1 VEDLQAAG
9 ERAGG
14 KREELHAE
22 LADVQAQIN
31 EKEAELAELIPA
43 WEAQK
48 ERETTEKR
56 SLDHARSRLQ
66 TLYGKQGRLNR
77 FRTKAERDTFLRHEI
92 AAIGAYRKS
101 QLTALETARAGLAAT
116 RRSLLEVETNIRST
130 EENIEESRNR
140 TKDLAVQMAS
150 LKNEVTDLTEQR
162 KELWR
167 EDTKLQSLVTH
178 AADELRTAERNL
190 ASMMDKVCMIS
201 M

>member
-14 KREELHAE
+14 KREDLQAE
-22 LADVQAQIN
+22 LTGVEAQIN
-31 EKEAELAELIPA
+31 KKEAELAGLIPV
-43 WEAQK
+43 WERCK

-77 FRTKAERDTFLRHEI
+77 FRTKAERDTFLRHEMASI
-92 AAIGAYRKS
+92 DAYRKS
-101 QLTALETARAGLAAT
+101 QLTALASAKTELTNT
-116 RRSLLEVETNIRST
+116 RQSLLGVEAKLQST
-130 EENIEESRNR
+130 EQSIEENR
-140 TKDLAVQMAS
+140 THAKDLAIRIANS
-150 LKNEVTDLTEQR
+150 RNGATDLTERR

-167 EDTKLQSLVTH
+167 EDTKLQSLVNH

-190 ASMMDKVCMIS
+190 ASMMDKVFKFL
-201 M
+201 